1 MWIDFDE
8 NISEIFGI
16 EYRFLM
22 PLNKINILIGRNN
35 SGKSYFMRSI
45 LNKTAYIISTEN
57 IRKLLKENLN
67 KISDYEDIEKF
78 LIIEFFENTN
88 INFLKIITQIK
99 NFEKAKI
106 EKSATIFTS
115 IGQGFNTNYKV
126 YNFENFDK
134 LKVES
139 KEFSEYAN
147 LKSRST
153 YVDYSNKIIRDS
165 NELKASIISDF
176 KSEVITL
183 IDNMAADDIVKN
195 DIAIRNIIDEPAK
208 DSKLLRIFRNPERKY
223 IPIMRSIRNPLKEVG
238 TKSVEND
245 IFATR
250 IKNEY
255 NLNTSDVITGLNIYH
270 DFKEKMLGD
279 RKSRKLV
286 DDFESFL
293 SNYFFEGKQ
302 LSIIPSE
309 SGYELMIS
317 IGEEE
322 DFPIYEVGDGISS
335 LIILLY
341 DIFLNR
347 DKTRYSIYFIEEP
360 ELNFH
365 PGFQRLFMQI
375 IATDDAFKNCY
386 FFFTTHSNHIIDISS
401 EITNNFSVYLCR
413 KENDKI
419 NISTFDS
426 KKVSILKEIGAQPSS
441 VQIANKIIWVE
452 GKYDALY
459 IRLLLNAKDKNLN
472 TRKYIEGLDYVF
484 VPYGGANGKLIN
496 FTDETKSEENKAF
509 ILEANSINKN
519 KLIIMDDD
527 GISSSRA
534 FKKKQEYYRSLKE
547 KLNDSLYK
555 LEVREIENL
564 FPEEVVRKYFLNGI
578 NKNYKSQAISVL
590 DKIQYDKYKDKKLG
604 AYLNKI
610 VKEYIGEDLKKI
622 TGRIQGFEN
631 NGFLY
636 SKSLF
641 SEIVIDWV
649 NSESFDYEKM
659 ISIEAKNLVNK
670 VEIFVRQ

>member
-8 NISEIFGI
+8 DISEVFGT
-16 EYRFLM
+16 EHRCFM

-45 LNKTAYIISTEN
+45 LNKMAYIISTEN
-57 IRKLLKENLN
+57 IKKLLLERLN
-67 KISDYEDIEKF
+67 EVNDYDGIKLF
-78 LIIEFFENTN
+78 LNICILSKTK
-88 INFLKIITQIK
+88 INFSKIMTQIN
-99 NFEKAKI
+99 NFEVARTEKAVKHV
-106 EKSATIFTS
+106 TS
-115 IGQGFNTNYKV
+115 FGSGFNGSYEV
-126 YNFENFDK
+126 YNFENFDE
-134 LKVES
+134 LKSKS

-147 LKSRST
+147 LKSKST
-153 YVDYSNKIIRDS
+153 YEDYSNKIIRDARKLEDS
-165 NELKASIISDF
+165 LVKDF
-176 KSEVITL
+176 KLEAKPLIEDITEE
-183 IDNMAADDIVKN
+183 
-195 DIAIRNIIDEPAK
+195 DIAKNNIAIKAIIDKPSK
-208 DSKLLRIFRNPERKY
+208 DNEKLKIFIKPERKY
-223 IPIMRSIRNPLKEVG
+223 IPIMRSIRNPLKEIG
-238 TKSVEND
+238 TKSVKDD

-250 IKNEY
+250 IKDEY
-255 NLNTSDVITGLNIYH
+255 NLGMVDVITGLNIYN
-270 DFKEKMLGD
+270 DFKARMLGD
-279 RKSRKLV
+279 RESRKLV
-286 DDFESFL
+286 DDFEKFL

-309 SGYELMIS
+309 GKYELMIS
-317 IGEEE
+317 IGDEE

-341 DIFLNR
+341 DAFLNR
-347 DKTRYSIYFIEEP
+347 NKIEYSIYFIEEP

-365 PGFQRLFMQI
+365 PGFQRLFMQT
-375 IATDDAFKNCY
+375 IATYDNFKNCY

-401 EITNNFSVYLCR
+401 EITNNFSVYLCK
-413 KENDKI
+413 KENNKI

-426 KKVSILKEIGAQPSS
+426 KKISILKELGAQPSS

-459 IRLLLNAKDKNLN
+459 IRLLLNAKNKNSN

-484 VPYGGANGKLIN
+484 VPYGGANGKLID

-509 ILEANSINKN
+509 ILEANNINEN
-519 KLIIMDDD
+519 KMIIMDDD
-527 GISSSRA
+527 GISASKA
-534 FKKKQEYYRSLKE
+534 GNKKIEYYQSLKE
-547 KLNDSLYK
+547 KLKDSLYK

-578 NKNYKSQAISVL
+578 SKNYKDQAINIL
-590 DKIQYDKYKDKKLG
+590 DNIQYEKYKDKKLG
-604 AYLNKI
+604 MYLNRI
-610 VKEYIGEDLKKI
+610 VREYIGEDLKKI

-641 SEIVIDWV
+641 SEIVIDWF

-659 ISIEAKNLVNK
+659 LPVGAKNLVDK
-670 VEIFVRQ
+670 VEKFIRQ